1 MLSLLL
7 KAKLNTLRLES
18 FFCIST
24 KFLKISG
31 FGSKEYILDFLKN
44 CDKQTFEEL
53 RKKTIELRQT
63 SEIKPLKI
71 KCIHCQHEYEQPFTL
86 NTSDFFG

>member
-7 KAKLNTLRLES
+7 KAKLKTLRLES

-31 FGSKEYILDFLKN
+31 FGSKEYILDLLNFLLN
-44 CDKQTFEEL
+44 LLIDCPIL
-53 RKKTIELRQT
+53 APM
-63 SEIKPLKI
+63 SKI
-71 KCIHCQHEYEQPFTL
+71 VKLFISKFYFYLYLYLYEFY
-86 NTSDFFG
+86 